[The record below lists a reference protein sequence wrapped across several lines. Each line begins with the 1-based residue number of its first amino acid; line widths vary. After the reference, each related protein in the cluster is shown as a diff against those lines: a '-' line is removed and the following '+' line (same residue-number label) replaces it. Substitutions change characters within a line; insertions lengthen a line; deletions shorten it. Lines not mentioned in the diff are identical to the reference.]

1 MNRPIFPLHACG
13 ICLNHK
19 LTVNML
25 AKLSL
30 DGMACASSAA
40 PWPWPLA
47 VTIERTSVHDGVCID
62 PAHESHMIGAS
73 AKHALGAKGKAKFS
87 PHGEAVN
94 GTNHAEKGKGF
105 CLPHKHA
112 DSTKKAR
119 FRRELATPF
128 AARCVVSYRA
138 DGHVQLCLLPV
149 RRHSNR
155 TPAGPSAGRLGPSTK
170 LARLRKGALLRPSR
184 QW

>member
-1 MNRPIFPLHACG
+1 MWHLPASQTDRKH
-13 ICLNHK
+13 
-19 LTVNML
+19 VNML

-30 DGMACASSAA
+30 DGMASASSA
-40 PWPWPLA
+40 PWPWPAA
-47 VTIERTSVHDGVCID
+47 VTIERTSRNDGVCID

-94 GTNHAEKGKGF
+94 GTNAHAEKGKGF

-119 FRRELATPF
+119 FRRELATLF
-128 AARCVVSYRA
+128 AARSVVNYRA
-138 DGHVQLCLLPV
+138 DGHVQLYLLLV
-149 RRHSNR
+149 RRHSKR
-155 TPAGPSAGRLGPSTK
+155 RPAGPSAGCSTG
-170 LARLRKGALLRPSR
+170 LTIT
-184 QW
+184 

>member
-1 MNRPIFPLHACG
+1 MWHLPGSQTDRKH
-13 ICLNHK
+13 
-19 LTVNML
+19 VNML

-30 DGMACASSAA
+30 DGMASASSA
-40 PWPWPLA
+40 PWPWPAA
-47 VTIERTSVHDGVCID
+47 VTIKRTSRNDGVCID
-62 PAHESHMIGAS
+62 PAHESHMIGAN

-112 DSTKKAR
+112 DSTKRAR

-155 TPAGPSAGRLGPSTK
+155 RPAGPSAGCSIRLVRS
-170 LARLRKGALLRPSR
+170 RKGASL
-184 QW
+184 